1 MNTLLELLRDNFPSV
16 NFEQETALIDEGILT
31 SLDVVMLVGEI
42 SDAFDVEITADD
54 ILPENFNSAKAI
66 YDLICRLQEA

>member
-16 NFEQETALIDEGILT
+16 KFEQETALIDEGILT

-54 ILPENFNSAKAI
+54 ILPENVNSAKAI